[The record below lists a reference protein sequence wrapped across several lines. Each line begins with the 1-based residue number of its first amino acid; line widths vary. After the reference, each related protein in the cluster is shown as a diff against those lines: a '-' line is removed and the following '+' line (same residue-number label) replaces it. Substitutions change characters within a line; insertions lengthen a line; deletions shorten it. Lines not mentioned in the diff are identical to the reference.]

1 MLKLNLLIVLFVLL
15 SSLEFAGAKRRSK
28 FACLPLLVRRTSLVF
43 HLATTQSQNN
53 LGDFC
58 IPGTCTSLNSN
69 CKRVGGSAF
78 RCVCKEQYLAVNKT
92 HCGRLTR
99 TSSEGERVSSFIS
112 SSSDQ
117 CVDRFVMWTL
127 HCSWRCLSR
136 RGCGRSSGQVLLSNR
151 Q

>member
-1 MLKLNLLIVLFVLL
+1 MLYRSSPVAPL
-15 SSLEFAGAKRRSK
+15 SSLA
-28 FACLPLLVRRTSLVF
+28 F

-99 TSSEGERVSSFIS
+99 TSAERSRTVPVFPCLVRVINASIDSTCGPCIGRGGVCLDEDADDHLDKCFCQIDSELCSGRTTT
-112 SSSDQ
+112 
-117 CVDRFVMWTL
+117 TL
-127 HCSWRCLSR
+127 APIPLTQPVRHR
-136 RGCGRSSGQVLLSNR
+136 
-151 Q
+151 